1 MAKIYNY
8 ENALLQVL
16 ATGSQH
22 TSRHGITEEGHLQI
36 GAAPQSL
43 DSRNTLKISL
53 GWLSYSDFK
62 VDSLK
67 TIITWHLNLLFN
79 TMNRF
84 IQIERFL
91 YTFF

>member
-36 GAAPQSL
+36 GAAPPVPGLQKYAE
-43 DSRNTLKISL
+43 D
-53 GWLSYSDFK
+53 
-62 VDSLK
+62 
-67 TIITWHLNLLFN
+67 IIGLVKL
-79 TMNRF
+79 
-84 IQIERFL
+84 
-91 YTFF
+91 